1 MKITPDSEFM
11 QHERGKQGYLKKC
24 ISFCSG
30 QDHAVS
36 RELLVWICHKN
47 LWITHVNQS
56 FSCIAQWL
64 QEDLS
69 KWAFLGKTEMNP
81 CSKNW
86 DQYLH
91 LDLQLDCQRGLKS
104 VIAGGTEQAMMST
117 TSNIAVAVR
126 YSLSTGSVLFKLQ
139 TSSFMDHGAGHCC
152 VCAMLCRYELPSSM
166 LLIYSW
172 STLFDGPIFYMCFHH
187 I

>member
-1 MKITPDSEFM
+1 MKNMKITPDSEFM

-86 DQYLH
+86 EQYLAI
-91 LDLQLDCQRGLKS
+91 GLSARTKISHCRCNWASHDVHHQQHSCCCALLSKHRICS
-104 VIAGGTEQAMMST
+104 VQIANQQFHGSR
-117 TSNIAVAVR
+117 SR
-126 YSLSTGSVLFKLQ
+126 SLL
-139 TSSFMDHGAGHCC
+139 C
-152 VCAMLCRYELPSSM
+152 VCYVM
-166 LLIYSW
+166 
-172 STLFDGPIFYMCFHH
+172 
-187 I
+187 